1 MDEYRRL
8 YESLRLPQAATDIAL
23 GTITLPPY
31 NRETPFDAYGFLP
44 ALLPLWIGDG
54 PSYTGYWKHWFGTRH
69 MTLVEVTV
77 ENNRRTQEVA
87 RDFGQLACELV
98 VYAARAARGER
109 ARGQTPQVK
118 AFGARVGIGEDEL
131 GQIEQI
137 AQEWGIEP
145 AGLLSLPRFAS
156 APPLACFTT
165 EEDYTGY
172 TGDFPHDGMALDEGT
187 LRNMCTPEASRELN
201 ARIAALPFAPPW
213 FTTNEQ
219 APVFRQLLGE
229 KDYLGAWMSLN
240 SNGWRFLEA
249 MDALDELARVSAVP
263 GLDLLAEAWAAVP
276 HEKNGPAPEDAV
288 Y

>member
-8 YESLRLPQAATDIAL
+8 YDFLRLPQAATDIAL

-54 PSYTGYWKHWFGTRH
+54 PSYTGYWKHWFGTRR

-87 RDFGQLACELV
+87 RDFGQLACEVAL
-98 VYAARAARGER
+98 YAVADAEKL
-109 ARGQTPQVK
+109 TPQIK
-118 AFGARVGIGEDEL
+118 AFGVRAGVGEDEL
-131 GQIEQI
+131 GQIEQVWRRWDD
-137 AQEWGIEP
+137 ER

-156 APPLACFTT
+156 APPLACLRVGK
-165 EEDYTGY
+165 DYVGY

-213 FTTNEQ
+213 FTTDEQ

-229 KDYLGAWMSLN
+229 GDYLGAWMSLN

-263 GLDLLAEAWAAVP
+263 GLDLLAAAWSAVP
-276 HEKNGPAPEDAV
+276 HEKNGVTPEDAT